1 MTQDTFK
8 IAAVQATPVILDR
21 AATVDLACNLIAE
34 AGRAGARLVVFPE
47 AFVPGYPHWVWDVP
61 PSDGN
66 LLSALHAQL
75 LANSVSIPS
84 DATVQ
89 LGKAAK
95 AAGVYVAIGVN
106 ERNVEASGA
115 SLYNTLLYF
124 DPQGNILGKHRKL
137 VPTGAERLV
146 WAQGDGSTLCAFDT
160 SLGKLGG
167 LICWENYMPLARYTM
182 YASGVQIYL
191 APTWDQGEPWLST
204 LRHIAKEGRTY
215 VVGCCIAM
223 QKSDIP
229 DSFDYKQR
237 IAGEPATWINS
248 GDSVIVNPEGEI
260 IAGPAHETRT
270 ILYAD
275 LDLSRVR
282 GAKWMLDVAGHY
294 ARPDVFNLTVNRTP
308 HAMIDE
314 A

>member
-8 IAAVQATPVILDR
+8 IAAVQATPVLLDR
-21 AATVDLACNLIAE
+21 AATVDRACSFIAE
-34 AGRAGARLVVFPE
+34 AGKAGARLVVFPE

-61 PSDGN
+61 PGDGN

-75 LANSVSIPS
+75 LANSVAIPS
-84 DATVQ
+84 DVTVQ

-106 ERNVEASGA
+106 ERNIEASGA

-124 DPQGNILGKHRKL
+124 DPLGNILGKHRKL

-160 SLGKLGG
+160 PFGKLGG

-223 QKSDIP
+223 QKSDIL
-229 DSFDYKQR
+229 DSFEYKQR
-237 IAGEPATWINS
+237 VSGEPATWINS
-248 GDSVIVNPEGEI
+248 GDSVIVNPEGEV

-275 LDLSRVR
+275 LDLARVR

-308 HAMIDE
+308 HAMIDV